1 MLKKQT
7 VWLLTMLSLV
17 VVLSVY
23 YVTTPDKMN
32 TASPTTG
39 EKIGQEKQGTDKA
52 VTNEAPKE
60 TPKKENANKET
71 SNKETD
77 KKESGNKETSNKET
91 SNKETSKKEANVTV
105 QSSDENFTAL
115 RMQMEDQRSEQKARL
130 QEVMNSAKSS
140 ATEKSKAKDNF
151 DAITTMETKQE
162 LLETVIKSQGGYKDA
177 LVRADGTDIKV
188 TVKAAKHSQKEANKI
203 IQLVR
208 SEGGSKD
215 VGVKFDPPTKSE
227 AKRS

>member
-32 TASPTTG
+32 TASPATG

-60 TPKKENANKET
+60 TPKKENASKET
-71 SNKETD
+71 TNKETD
-77 KKESGNKETSNKET
+77 KKENAK
-91 SNKETSKKEANVTV
+91 KETSKKEGNVSV

-115 RMQMEDQRSEQKARL
+115 RMQMEDQRSEQKAKL
-130 QEVMNSAKSS
+130 QEVMSSTKAS
-140 ATEKSKAKDNF
+140 ATEKNKAKENF

-162 LLETVIKSQGGYKDA
+162 LLETVIKSQGGYPDA
-177 LVRADGTDIKV
+177 LVRADGTDIRV

-215 VGVKFDPPTKSE
+215 VGVKFDPP
-227 AKRS
+227 AK

>member
-23 YVTTPDKMN
+23 YVTTPEKMN

-60 TPKKENANKET
+60 TPKKENTSKET
-71 SNKETD
+71 SNKETNKKKK
-77 KKESGNKETSNKET
+77 KKESAT
-91 SNKETSKKEANVTV
+91 KETSKKEANVTV

-115 RMQMEDQRSEQKARL
+115 RMQMEDQRSEQKAKL
-130 QEVMNSAKSS
+130 QEVMSSTKAS
-140 ATEKSKAKDNF
+140 ATEKNKAKENF

-215 VGVKFDPPTKSE
+215 VGVKFDPPTK
-227 AKRS
+227 

>member
-32 TASPTTG
+32 TASPATG

-60 TPKKENANKET
+60 TPKKENTSKET
-71 SNKETD
+71 TNKETD
-77 KKESGNKETSNKET
+77 KKENAKK
-91 SNKETSKKEANVTV
+91 KTSKKEGNVSV

-115 RMQMEDQRSEQKARL
+115 RMQMEDQRSEEKAKL
-130 QEVMNSAKSS
+130 QEVMNSSKSS

-162 LLETVIKSQGGYKDA
+162 LLETVIKSQGGYPDA
-177 LVRADGTDIKV
+177 LVRADGTDIRV

-215 VGVKFDPPTKSE
+215 VGVKFDPP
-227 AKRS
+227 AK

>member
-32 TASPTTG
+32 TASPATG

-60 TPKKENANKET
+60 TPKKENTSKETSNKET
-71 SNKETD
+71 NKETD
-77 KKESGNKETSNKET
+77 KKESA
-91 SNKETSKKEANVTV
+91 NKETSKKDANVTV

-115 RMQMEDQRSEQKARL
+115 RMQMEDQLSEQKSRL

-177 LVRADGTDIKV
+177 LVRADGTDIRV

-215 VGVKFDPPTKSE
+215 VGVKFDPPTK
-227 AKRS
+227 

>member
-32 TASPTTG
+32 TASPATG

-60 TPKKENANKET
+60 TPKKENTSKET
-71 SNKETD
+71 TNKETD
-77 KKESGNKETSNKET
+77 KKENTK
-91 SNKETSKKEANVTV
+91 KETSKKEGNVSV

-115 RMQMEDQRSEQKARL
+115 RMQMEDQRSEEKAKL
-130 QEVMNSAKSS
+130 QEVMNSSKSS

-162 LLETVIKSQGGYKDA
+162 LLETVIKSQGGYPDA
-177 LVRADGTDIKV
+177 LVRADGTDIRV

-215 VGVKFDPPTKSE
+215 VGVKFDPP
-227 AKRS
+227 AK

>member
-32 TASPTTG
+32 TASPATG

-71 SNKETD
+71 SNKETNKETD
-77 KKESGNKETSNKET
+77 KKESAT
-91 SNKETSKKEANVTV
+91 KETSKKEANVTV

-215 VGVKFDPPTKSE
+215 VGVKFDPPTK
-227 AKRS
+227 

>member
-32 TASPTTG
+32 TATPTAG
-39 EKIGQEKQGTDKA
+39 EKVGQEKQGVEKE
-52 VTNEAPKE
+52 VTKEA
-60 TPKKENANKET
+60 TKET

-77 KKESGNKETSNKET
+77 KKEDGK
-91 SNKETSKKEANVTV
+91 KETSKKETNKKESNVSV

-115 RMQMEDQRSEQKARL
+115 RMQLEDQRSAQKEKL
-130 QEVMNSAKSS
+130 QDVMKSEKSS
-140 ATEKSKAKDNF
+140 AEEISKAKDELN
-151 DAITTMETKQE
+151 AIDKMQTKE
-162 LLETVIKSQGGYKDA
+162 GLLETVIKSQGGYNDA
-177 LVRADGTDIKV
+177 LVRADGNDIKV

-208 SEGGSKD
+208 AEAGLKD
-215 VGVKFDPPTKSE
+215 VGVKFDPVK
-227 AKRS
+227 

>member
-32 TASPTTG
+32 TAAPATG
-39 EKIGQEKQGTDKA
+39 EKMGQEKQGADKA
-52 VTNEAPKE
+52 VTKE
-60 TPKKENANKET
+60 TTKETTNKET
-71 SNKETD
+71 TKENTSKETTNKETD
-77 KKESGNKETSNKET
+77 KKENDK
-91 SNKETSKKEANVTV
+91 KETSKKEASVTV

-115 RMQMEDQRSEQKARL
+115 RMQIEDQRSVEKEKL
-130 QEVMNSAKSS
+130 QNVMKSSKSS
-140 ATEKSKAKDNF
+140 AEEKSKAKDNL
-151 DAITTMETKQE
+151 DAITTMETKQQ

-188 TVKAAKHSQKEANKI
+188 TVKSAKHSQKEANKI

-215 VGVKFDPPTKSE
+215 VGVKFDPSVK
-227 AKRS
+227 

>member
-23 YVTTPDKMN
+23 YVTTPEKMN
-32 TASPTTG
+32 TAAPATG
-39 EKIGQEKQGTDKA
+39 EKMGQEKQGADKA
-52 VTNEAPKE
+52 VTKE
-60 TPKKENANKET
+60 TTKETTNKET
-71 SNKETD
+71 TKESTSKETTNKETD
-77 KKESGNKETSNKET
+77 KKENDK
-91 SNKETSKKEANVTV
+91 KETSKKEASVTV

-115 RMQMEDQRSEQKARL
+115 RMQMEDQRSVEKEKL
-130 QEVMNSAKSS
+130 QNVMKSS
-140 ATEKSKAKDNF
+140 RSSAEEKSKAKDNL
-151 DAITTMETKQE
+151 DAITTMETKQQ

-188 TVKAAKHSQKEANKI
+188 TVKSAKHSQKEANKI

-208 SEGGSKD
+208 SEGDSKD
-215 VGVKFDPPTKSE
+215 VGVKFDPSVK
-227 AKRS
+227 

>member
-32 TASPTTG
+32 TASPATG

-71 SNKETD
+71 SNKET
-77 KKESGNKETSNKET
+77 
-91 SNKETSKKEANVTV
+91 NKETSKKEANVTV

-115 RMQMEDQRSEQKARL
+115 RMQMEDQRSEQKAKL
-130 QEVMNSAKSS
+130 QEVMSSTKAS
-140 ATEKSKAKDNF
+140 ATEKNKAKENF

-215 VGVKFDPPTKSE
+215 VGVKFDPLTK
-227 AKRS
+227 

>member
-23 YVTTPDKMN
+23 YVTTPEKMN
-32 TASPTTG
+32 TAAPATG
-39 EKIGQEKQGTDKA
+39 EKMGQEKQGADKA
-52 VTNEAPKE
+52 VTKE
-60 TPKKENANKET
+60 TTKETTNKET
-71 SNKETD
+71 TKESTSKETTNKETD
-77 KKESGNKETSNKET
+77 KKENDK
-91 SNKETSKKEANVTV
+91 KETSKKEASVTV

-115 RMQMEDQRSEQKARL
+115 RMQMEDQRSVEKEKL
-130 QEVMNSAKSS
+130 QNVMKSSKSS
-140 ATEKSKAKDNF
+140 AEEKSKAKDNL
-151 DAITTMETKQE
+151 DAITTMETKQQ

-188 TVKAAKHSQKEANKI
+188 TVKSAKHSQKEANKI

-208 SEGGSKD
+208 SEGDSKD
-215 VGVKFDPPTKSE
+215 VGVKFDPSVK
-227 AKRS
+227 

>member
-32 TASPTTG
+32 TAAPATG
-39 EKIGQEKQGTDKA
+39 EKMGQEKQGADKA
-52 VTNEAPKE
+52 VTKE
-60 TPKKENANKET
+60 TTKETTNKETTKESTSKETTNKEIDKKEN
-71 SNKETD
+71 D
-77 KKESGNKETSNKET
+77 K
-91 SNKETSKKEANVTV
+91 KETSKKEASVTV

-115 RMQMEDQRSEQKARL
+115 RMQMEDQRSVEKEKL
-130 QEVMNSAKSS
+130 QNVMKSSKSS
-140 ATEKSKAKDNF
+140 AEEKSKAKDNL
-151 DAITTMETKQE
+151 DAITTMETKQQ

-188 TVKAAKHSQKEANKI
+188 TVKSAKHSQKEANKI

-215 VGVKFDPPTKSE
+215 VGVKFDPSVK
-227 AKRS
+227 

>member
-23 YVTTPDKMN
+23 YVTTPEKMN
-32 TASPTTG
+32 TAAPTTG
-39 EKIGQEKQGTDKA
+39 EKIGQEKQGSDKA
-52 VTNEAPKE
+52 VTNEKSNKE
-60 TPKKENANKET
+60 TTKEAPNKENTSKET

-77 KKESGNKETSNKET
+77 KKESAKKEA
-91 SNKETSKKEANVTV
+91 SKKDANVTV

-115 RMQMEDQRSEQKARL
+115 RMQMEDQRSEEKARL
-130 QEVMNSAKSS
+130 QEVMNSSKSS

-177 LVRADGTDIKV
+177 LVRADGTDIRV

-215 VGVKFDPPTKSE
+215 VGVKFDPSTK
-227 AKRS
+227 

>member
-7 VWLLTMLSLV
+7 IWLLTMLSLV

-32 TASPTTG
+32 TASPATG

-60 TPKKENANKET
+60 TPKKENTSKET
-71 SNKETD
+71 TNKETD
-77 KKESGNKETSNKET
+77 KKENAK
-91 SNKETSKKEANVTV
+91 KETSKKEGNVSV

-115 RMQMEDQRSEQKARL
+115 RMQMEDQRSEAKAKL
-130 QEVMNSAKSS
+130 QEVMSSTKAS
-140 ATEKSKAKDNF
+140 ATEKNKAKENF

-162 LLETVIKSQGGYKDA
+162 LLETVIKSQGGYPDA
-177 LVRADGTDIKV
+177 LVRADGTDIRV

-208 SEGGSKD
+208 SEVGSKD
-215 VGVKFDPPTKSE
+215 VGVKFDPP
-227 AKRS
+227 AK

>member
-7 VWLLTMLSLV
+7 VWILTMLSLV

-32 TASPTTG
+32 TASPATG

-60 TPKKENANKET
+60 TPKKENTSKETSNKET
-71 SNKETD
+71 NKETD
-77 KKESGNKETSNKET
+77 KKESAQ
-91 SNKETSKKEANVTV
+91 KETSKKDANVTV

-115 RMQMEDQRSEQKARL
+115 RMQMEDQRSEEKSRL

-177 LVRADGTDIKV
+177 LVRADGTDIRV

-215 VGVKFDPPTKSE
+215 VGVKFDPPTK
-227 AKRS
+227 

>member
-1 MLKKQT
+1 VLKKQT

-32 TASPTTG
+32 TAAPATG
-39 EKIGQEKQGTDKA
+39 EKMGQEKQGVDKA
-52 VTNEAPKE
+52 VTKE
-60 TPKKENANKET
+60 TTKETTNKET
-71 SNKETD
+71 TKENTSKETTNKETD
-77 KKESGNKETSNKET
+77 KKENDK
-91 SNKETSKKEANVTV
+91 KETSKKEASVTV

-115 RMQMEDQRSEQKARL
+115 RMQMEDQRSVEKEKL
-130 QEVMNSAKSS
+130 QNVMKSSKSS
-140 ATEKSKAKDNF
+140 AEEKSKAKDNL
-151 DAITTMETKQE
+151 DAITTMETKQQ

-188 TVKAAKHSQKEANKI
+188 TVKSAKHSQKEANKI

-208 SEGGSKD
+208 SEGGPKD
-215 VGVKFDPPTKSE
+215 VGVKFDPSVK
-227 AKRS
+227 

>member
-32 TASPTTG
+32 TASPATG

-52 VTNEAPKE
+52 VTNEAPKKE
-60 TPKKENANKET
+60 TTNKETSNKETNKETDKKENANKET
-71 SNKETD
+71 SNKET
-77 KKESGNKETSNKET
+77 
-91 SNKETSKKEANVTV
+91 SKKDANVTV

-177 LVRADGTDIKV
+177 LVRADGTDIRV

-215 VGVKFDPPTKSE
+215 VGVKFDPPTK
-227 AKRS
+227 

>member
-17 VVLSVY
+17 IVLSVY

-32 TASPTTG
+32 TASPATG

-60 TPKKENANKET
+60 TPKKENTSKET
-71 SNKETD
+71 TNKETD
-77 KKESGNKETSNKET
+77 KKENTK
-91 SNKETSKKEANVTV
+91 KETSKKEGNVSV

-115 RMQMEDQRSEQKARL
+115 RMQMEDQRSEAKAKL
-130 QEVMNSAKSS
+130 QEVMNSSKSS

-162 LLETVIKSQGGYKDA
+162 LLETVIKSQGGYPDA
-177 LVRADGTDIKV
+177 LVRADGTDIRV

-215 VGVKFDPPTKSE
+215 VGVKFDPP
-227 AKRS
+227 AK

>member
-32 TASPTTG
+32 TASPATG

-60 TPKKENANKET
+60 TPKKENTSKET
-71 SNKETD
+71 TNKETD
-77 KKESGNKETSNKET
+77 KKENAK
-91 SNKETSKKEANVTV
+91 KETSKKEGNVSV

-115 RMQMEDQRSEQKARL
+115 RMQMEDQRSEAKAKL
-130 QEVMNSAKSS
+130 QEVMSSTKAS
-140 ATEKSKAKDNF
+140 ATEKNKAKENF
-151 DAITTMETKQE
+151 DAITTMETRQE
-162 LLETVIKSQGGYKDA
+162 LLETVIKSQGGYPDA
-177 LVRADGTDIKV
+177 LVRADGTDIRV

-215 VGVKFDPPTKSE
+215 VGVKFDPP
-227 AKRS
+227 AK

>member
-32 TASPTTG
+32 TASPATG
-39 EKIGQEKQGTDKA
+39 EKIGQEKQGTEKA
-52 VTNEAPKE
+52 VTNETPNKETTKE
-60 TPKKENANKET
+60 TPSKETPNKET
-71 SNKETD
+71 TNKETD
-77 KKESGNKETSNKET
+77 KKENAK
-91 SNKETSKKEANVTV
+91 KETSKKEGNVSV

-115 RMQMEDQRSEQKARL
+115 RMQMEDKRSAEREKL
-130 QEVMNSAKSS
+130 QNVIKSS
-140 ATEKSKAKDNF
+140 NATAEERSKAKDGM
-151 DAITTMETKQE
+151 DAIATMETKE
-162 LLETVIKSQGGYKDA
+162 GLLETVIKAQGGYKDA
-177 LVRADGTDIKV
+177 LVRADGTDIRV

-215 VGVKFDPPTKSE
+215 VGVKFDPS
-227 AKRS
+227 AK

>member
-32 TASPTTG
+32 TASPATG

-60 TPKKENANKET
+60 TPKKENTNKGTSNKET
-71 SNKETD
+71 NKETD
-77 KKESGNKETSNKET
+77 KKESAT
-91 SNKETSKKEANVTV
+91 KETSKKEANVTV

-115 RMQMEDQRSEQKARL
+115 RMQMEDQRSEQKAKL
-130 QEVMNSAKSS
+130 QEVMSSTKAS
-140 ATEKSKAKDNF
+140 ATEKNKAKENF

-215 VGVKFDPPTKSE
+215 VGVKFDPPTK
-227 AKRS
+227 

>member
-32 TASPTTG
+32 TASPATG

-52 VTNEAPKE
+52 VTNETPKE
-60 TPKKENANKET
+60 TPKKENTSKET
-71 SNKETD
+71 TNKETD
-77 KKESGNKETSNKET
+77 KKENAK
-91 SNKETSKKEANVTV
+91 KETSKKEGNVSV

-115 RMQMEDQRSEQKARL
+115 RMQMEDQRSEEKAKL
-130 QEVMNSAKSS
+130 QEVMNSSKSS

-162 LLETVIKSQGGYKDA
+162 LLETVIKSQGGYPDA
-177 LVRADGTDIKV
+177 LVRADGTDIRV

-215 VGVKFDPPTKSE
+215 VGVKFDPP
-227 AKRS
+227 AK

>member
-1 MLKKQT
+1 VLKKQT

-23 YVTTPDKMN
+23 YVTTPEKMN
-32 TASPTTG
+32 TAAPATG
-39 EKIGQEKQGTDKA
+39 EKMGQEKQGADKA
-52 VTNEAPKE
+52 VTKE
-60 TPKKENANKET
+60 TTKETTNKET
-71 SNKETD
+71 TKESTSKETTNKETD
-77 KKESGNKETSNKET
+77 KKENDK
-91 SNKETSKKEANVTV
+91 KETSKKEASVTV

-115 RMQMEDQRSEQKARL
+115 RMQMEDQRSVEKEKL
-130 QEVMNSAKSS
+130 QNVMKSSKSS
-140 ATEKSKAKDNF
+140 AEEKSKAKDNL
-151 DAITTMETKQE
+151 DAITTMETKQQ

-188 TVKAAKHSQKEANKI
+188 TVKSAKHSQKEANKI

-215 VGVKFDPPTKSE
+215 VGVKFDPATK
-227 AKRS
+227 

>member
-23 YVTTPDKMN
+23 YVTTPEKMN
-32 TASPTTG
+32 TAAPATG
-39 EKIGQEKQGTDKA
+39 EKMGQEKQGADKA
-52 VTNEAPKE
+52 VTKE
-60 TPKKENANKET
+60 TTKETTNKET
-71 SNKETD
+71 TKESISKETTNKETD
-77 KKESGNKETSNKET
+77 KKENDK
-91 SNKETSKKEANVTV
+91 KETSKKEASVTV

-115 RMQMEDQRSEQKARL
+115 RMQMEDQRSVEKEKL
-130 QEVMNSAKSS
+130 QNVMKSSKSS
-140 ATEKSKAKDNF
+140 AEEKSKAKDNL
-151 DAITTMETKQE
+151 DAITTMETKQQ

-188 TVKAAKHSQKEANKI
+188 TVKSAKHSQKEANKI

-208 SEGGSKD
+208 SEGGPKD
-215 VGVKFDPPTKSE
+215 VGVKFDPSVK
-227 AKRS
+227 

>member
-32 TASPTTG
+32 TASPATG

-60 TPKKENANKET
+60 TPKKENTNKET
-71 SNKETD
+71 SNKETNKETD
-77 KKESGNKETSNKET
+77 KKESAT
-91 SNKETSKKEANVTV
+91 KETSKKEANVTV

-115 RMQMEDQRSEQKARL
+115 RMQMEDQRSEQKAKL

-215 VGVKFDPPTKSE
+215 VGVKFDPPTK
-227 AKRS
+227 

>member
-1 MLKKQT
+1 VLKKQT

-32 TASPTTG
+32 TASPATG

-60 TPKKENANKET
+60 TPKKENTSKET
-71 SNKETD
+71 TNKETD
-77 KKESGNKETSNKET
+77 KKENTK
-91 SNKETSKKEANVTV
+91 KETSKKEGNVSV

-115 RMQMEDQRSEQKARL
+115 RMQMEDQRSEAKAKL
-130 QEVMNSAKSS
+130 QEVMNSSKSS

-162 LLETVIKSQGGYKDA
+162 LLETVIKSQGGYPDA
-177 LVRADGTDIKV
+177 LVRADGTDIRV

-215 VGVKFDPPTKSE
+215 VGVKFDPP
-227 AKRS
+227 AK

>member
-23 YVTTPDKMN
+23 YVTAPDKMN
-32 TASPTTG
+32 TAAPATG
-39 EKIGQEKQGTDKA
+39 EKMGQEKQGVDKA
-52 VTNEAPKE
+52 VTKE
-60 TPKKENANKET
+60 TTKETTNKET
-71 SNKETD
+71 TKENTSKETTNKETD
-77 KKESGNKETSNKET
+77 KKENDK
-91 SNKETSKKEANVTV
+91 KETSKKEASVTV

-115 RMQMEDQRSEQKARL
+115 RMQMEDQRSVEKEKL
-130 QEVMNSAKSS
+130 QNVMKSSKSS
-140 ATEKSKAKDNF
+140 AEEKSKAKDNL
-151 DAITTMETKQE
+151 DAITTMETKQQ

-188 TVKAAKHSQKEANKI
+188 TVKSAKHSQKEANKI

-215 VGVKFDPPTKSE
+215 VGVKFDPSVK
-227 AKRS
+227 

>member
-32 TASPTTG
+32 TASPATG

-60 TPKKENANKET
+60 TSKKENTSKET
-71 SNKETD
+71 TNKETD
-77 KKESGNKETSNKET
+77 KKENTK
-91 SNKETSKKEANVTV
+91 KETSKKEGNVSV

-115 RMQMEDQRSEQKARL
+115 RMQMEDQRSEAKAKL
-130 QEVMNSAKSS
+130 QEVMNSSKSS

-162 LLETVIKSQGGYKDA
+162 LLETVIKSQGGYPDA
-177 LVRADGTDIKV
+177 LVRADGTDIRV

-215 VGVKFDPPTKSE
+215 VGVKFDPP
-227 AKRS
+227 AK

>member
-32 TASPTTG
+32 TAAPATG
-39 EKIGQEKQGTDKA
+39 EKMGQEKQGADKA
-52 VTNEAPKE
+52 VTKE
-60 TPKKENANKET
+60 TTKETTNKET
-71 SNKETD
+71 TKESTSKETTNKETD
-77 KKESGNKETSNKET
+77 KKENDK
-91 SNKETSKKEANVTV
+91 KETSKKEASVTV

-115 RMQMEDQRSEQKARL
+115 RMQMEDQRSVEKEKL
-130 QEVMNSAKSS
+130 QNVMKSSKSS
-140 ATEKSKAKDNF
+140 AEEKSKAKDNL
-151 DAITTMETKQE
+151 DAITTMETKQQ

-188 TVKAAKHSQKEANKI
+188 TVKSAKHSQKEANKI

-215 VGVKFDPPTKSE
+215 VGVKFDPSVK
-227 AKRS
+227 

>member
-32 TASPTTG
+32 TAAPATG
-39 EKIGQEKQGTDKA
+39 EKMGQEKQGVDKA
-52 VTNEAPKE
+52 VTKE
-60 TPKKENANKET
+60 TTKETTNKET
-71 SNKETD
+71 TKENTSKETTNKETD
-77 KKESGNKETSNKET
+77 KKENDK
-91 SNKETSKKEANVTV
+91 KETSKKEASVTV

-115 RMQMEDQRSEQKARL
+115 RMQMEDQRSVEKEKL
-130 QEVMNSAKSS
+130 QNVMKSSKSS
-140 ATEKSKAKDNF
+140 AEEKSKAKDNL
-151 DAITTMETKQE
+151 DAITTMETKQQ

-188 TVKAAKHSQKEANKI
+188 TVKSAKHSQKEANKI
-203 IQLVR
+203 IQLIR

-215 VGVKFDPPTKSE
+215 VGVKFDPSVK
-227 AKRS
+227 

>member
-32 TASPTTG
+32 TASPATG

-60 TPKKENANKET
+60 TPKKENTSKET
-71 SNKETD
+71 TNKETD
-77 KKESGNKETSNKET
+77 KKENAK
-91 SNKETSKKEANVTV
+91 KETSKKEGNVSV

-115 RMQMEDQRSEQKARL
+115 RMQMEDQRSEEKAKL
-130 QEVMNSAKSS
+130 QEVMNSSKSS

-162 LLETVIKSQGGYKDA
+162 LLETVIKSQGGYPDA

-215 VGVKFDPPTKSE
+215 VGVKFDPP
-227 AKRS
+227 AK

>member
-1 MLKKQT
+1 MKRRLKKQQKNLQT
-7 VWLLTMLSLV
+7 
-17 VVLSVY
+17 
-23 YVTTPDKMN
+23 K
-32 TASPTTG
+32 
-39 EKIGQEKQGTDKA
+39 KIQARKHLIKKQT
-52 VTNEAPKE
+52 
-60 TPKKENANKET
+60 KKQI
-71 SNKETD
+71 
-77 KKESGNKETSNKET
+77 KKESAT
-91 SNKETSKKEANVTV
+91 KETSKKEANVTV

-215 VGVKFDPPTKSE
+215 VGVKFDPPTK
-227 AKRS
+227 

>member
-32 TASPTTG
+32 TASPATG

-60 TPKKENANKET
+60 TPKKENTSKET
-71 SNKETD
+71 INKETD
-77 KKESGNKETSNKET
+77 KKENAK
-91 SNKETSKKEANVTV
+91 KETSKKEGNVSV

-115 RMQMEDQRSEQKARL
+115 RMQMEDQRSEQKAKL
-130 QEVMNSAKSS
+130 QEVMSSTKAS
-140 ATEKSKAKDNF
+140 ATEKNKAKENF

-162 LLETVIKSQGGYKDA
+162 LLETVIKSQGGYPDA
-177 LVRADGTDIKV
+177 LVRADGTDIRV

-215 VGVKFDPPTKSE
+215 VGVKFDPP
-227 AKRS
+227 AK

>member
-32 TASPTTG
+32 TASPATG

-60 TPKKENANKET
+60 TPKKENTSKET
-71 SNKETD
+71 TNKETD
-77 KKESGNKETSNKET
+77 KKENAK
-91 SNKETSKKEANVTV
+91 KETSKKEGNVSV

-115 RMQMEDQRSEQKARL
+115 RMQMEDQRSEQKAKL
-130 QEVMNSAKSS
+130 QEVMSSTKAS
-140 ATEKSKAKDNF
+140 ATEKNKAKENF

-162 LLETVIKSQGGYKDA
+162 LLETVIKSQGGYPDA
-177 LVRADGTDIKV
+177 LVRADGTDIRV

-215 VGVKFDPPTKSE
+215 VGVKFDPP
-227 AKRS
+227 AK

>member
-32 TASPTTG
+32 TASPATG

-52 VTNEAPKE
+52 VTNETPNKETTKE
-60 TPKKENANKET
+60 TPSKETPNKET
-71 SNKETD
+71 TNKETD
-77 KKESGNKETSNKET
+77 KKENAK
-91 SNKETSKKEANVTV
+91 KETSKKEGNVSV
-105 QSSDENFTAL
+105 QSSDENFTTL
-115 RMQMEDQRSEQKARL
+115 RMQMEDKRSAEREKL
-130 QEVMNSAKSS
+130 QNVIKSS
-140 ATEKSKAKDNF
+140 NATAEERSKAKDGM
-151 DAITTMETKQE
+151 DAIATMETKE
-162 LLETVIKSQGGYKDA
+162 GLLETVIKAQGGYKDA
-177 LVRADGTDIKV
+177 LVRADGTDIRV

-215 VGVKFDPPTKSE
+215 VGVKFDPS
-227 AKRS
+227 AK